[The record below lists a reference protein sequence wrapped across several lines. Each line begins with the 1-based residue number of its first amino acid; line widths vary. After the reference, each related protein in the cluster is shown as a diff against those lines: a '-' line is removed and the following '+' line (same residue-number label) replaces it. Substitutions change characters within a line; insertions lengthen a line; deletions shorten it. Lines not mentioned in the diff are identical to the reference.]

1 MNKCYWLIRGYDS
14 NTLIFEKKVKL
25 GQFTED
31 QIRRLLQ
38 ALVAK
43 EGLTCAEMLG
53 AYAKRGTTISN
64 NLLEVHKDFSQP
76 TYTCGTNP
84 HFVASVVGEDGKI
97 LTQTAG
103 SPPAKSIE

>member
-1 MNKCYWLIRGYDS
+1 MNQRYWLIRGYDS
-14 NTLIFEKKVKL
+14 TTLIFEKKVKL

-43 EGLTCAEMLG
+43 EGLSCAEMLG

-64 NLLEVHKDFSQP
+64 NLLEVHKDLRQP
-76 TYTCGTNP
+76 TYMCGTNP

-97 LTQTAG
+97 LTRTVG
-103 SPPAKSIE
+103 GPSVK